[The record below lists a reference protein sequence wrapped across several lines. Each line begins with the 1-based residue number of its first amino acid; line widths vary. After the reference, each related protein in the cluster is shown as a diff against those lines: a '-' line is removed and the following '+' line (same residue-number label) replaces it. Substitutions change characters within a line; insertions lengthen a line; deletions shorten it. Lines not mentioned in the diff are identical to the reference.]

1 MAKAVSVLMAR
12 CKGWSIADTM
22 VRIRYPTV
30 ICFNRR
36 QVCNGFFKA
45 RDFFGGNAA
54 FASCF
59 ALVAPVGENSPPDC
73 FLPLALL
80 APSLFESLY
89 QYIIKTDTAKAVS
102 VLMARCKGFEPL
114 TFWFVGFSIASKYV
128 FSWFPE
134 IKCLA

>member
-1 MAKAVSVLMAR
+1 MPTQWYAFGTRQSFAL
-12 CKGWSIADTM
+12 IAGKYEMD
-22 VRIRYPTV
+22 
-30 ICFNRR
+30 
-36 QVCNGFFKA
+36 FKA

-114 TFWFVGFSIASKYV
+114 TFWFVGI
-128 FSWFPE
+128 
-134 IKCLA
+134 